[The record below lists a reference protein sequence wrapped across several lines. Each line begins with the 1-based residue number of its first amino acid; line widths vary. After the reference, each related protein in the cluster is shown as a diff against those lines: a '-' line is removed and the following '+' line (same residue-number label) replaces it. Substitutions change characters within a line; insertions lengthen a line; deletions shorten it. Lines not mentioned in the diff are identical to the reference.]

1 MSGQAKIK
9 KNEQDHELNLKKIEK
24 AKLSEKECAN
34 DIDKKAEEIRVAT
47 LNLKKIADGIQ
58 VEDHASVFKTQLSH
72 CKTELGNI
80 AAKKKR
86 VHDEIKR
93 NTKLLAEG

>member
-1 MSGQAKIK
+1 VSGQAKIK

-72 CKTELGNI
+72 CNI